1 MKRIHGGVL
10 VLGLALFAGSAYAQA
25 PPLPGQ
31 KPQDQSGQKKRETNP
46 PSPLP
51 GQKGQDENAPG
62 EAGGL
67 SVEVVNRIPAADR
80 DNLKAYWPDV
90 ESKTKERWL
99 HTLSGPSKS
108 LADTQGEV
116 KIVGWIHTDGSASGL
131 VVEHT
136 SGNKALDRA
145 ALRAI
150 TGSAPYDPFP
160 YGIAVDE
167 VKVRFTFD
175 VSGGPPEPVKELPK

>member
-1 MKRIHGGVL
+1 MKRIQGGVL
-10 VLGLALFAGSAYAQA
+10 VLGWALFAGSAYAQGL
-25 PPLPGQ
+25 PLAGQ
-31 KPQDQSGQKKRETNP
+31 KPQAQSGQKKHDTNP
-46 PSPLP
+46 PPLP
-51 GQKGQDENAPG
+51 GQKGQDANAPG

-67 SVEVVNRIPAADR
+67 SVEVVNRIPEADR
-80 DNLKAYWPDV
+80 DNLKAYWTDV

-99 HTLSGPSKS
+99 HTLAGPSKA
-108 LADTQGEV
+108 LAATQGQV
-116 KIVGWIHTDGSASGL
+116 KIVGWVHTDGSASGL
-131 VVEHT
+131 VVEHP

-145 ALRAI
+145 ALNAI

-175 VSGGPPEPVKELPK
+175 VSGGPSGPAKELTK